1 MKIKKKKIKIYCDGA
16 DFKSMKYYY
25 KKNYID
31 GFTTNPSLM
40 NSSGISNYKIFAKK
54 ILKIIKNKS
63 ISLEVF
69 SDDLLEMESQAFK
82 IASWGSN
89 IYVKIPI
96 TNTKGVSC
104 LPLIKKLIN
113 NNIKVNI
120 TAVFTLKQVASIK
133 KYVGKKSKV
142 IISVFAG
149 RIADTGVDPEN
160 IIKNSIKIYKKNKNV
175 EILWASTREIIN
187 IFQAEKLGCQIIT
200 VPIGLLNKFKILGKN
215 LNTYSLETI
224 KGFYTDAKKAN
235 YKI

>member
-1 MKIKKKKIKIYCDGA
+1 MSMSLNCDGA

-113 NNIKVNI
+113 NNIK
-120 TAVFTLKQVASIK
+120 
-133 KYVGKKSKV
+133 
-142 IISVFAG
+142 
-149 RIADTGVDPEN
+149 EN

>member
-1 MKIKKKKIKIYCDGA
+1 M
-16 DFKSMKYYY
+16 
-25 KKNYID
+25 
-31 GFTTNPSLM
+31 
-40 NSSGISNYKIFAKK
+40 
-54 ILKIIKNKS
+54 
-63 ISLEVF
+63 
-69 SDDLLEMESQAFK
+69 
-82 IASWGSN
+82 
-89 IYVKIPI
+89 
-96 TNTKGVSC
+96 
-104 LPLIKKLIN
+104 
-113 NNIKVNI
+113 
-120 TAVFTLKQVASIK
+120 KQVASIK